1 LGTPD
6 TGQRQIKQS
15 RDISNI
21 GHTVHRMKTNKTT
34 RDISNIGHTGHRM
47 KTNKTI

>member
-1 LGTPD
+1 MNNPETSVTLGTQD
-6 TGQRQIKQS
+6 TGWRQIKQS
-15 RDISNI
+15 
-21 GHTVHRMKTNKTT
+21 